1 MNRCLPLVLSSLI
14 VTACHRTADLE
25 KEKQSVMQTDRDFA
39 ALSVQAGAAEAFK
52 QYSME
57 DLVLLP
63 PNAEPVHGR
72 DNVSRGFVEFDKSL
86 ILNWEP
92 RAAEVAASGDLAYSW
107 GTSTGTRR
115 ETGAQ
120 AFRGKYLTVWK
131 KDANGNWKMI
141 ADMGNESPAPSQ

>member
-25 KEKQSVMQTDRDFA
+25 NEKQSVMQTDRDFA

-107 GTSTGTRR
+107 GTLHRHPPRNRRTGLQGQVSDCLEKRR
-115 ETGAQ
+115 EWQ
-120 AFRGKYLTVWK
+120 LENDRGY
-131 KDANGNWKMI
+131 G
-141 ADMGNESPAPSQ
+141 Q

>member
-1 MNRCLPLVLSSLI
+1 MMKRLALAFTLFLA
-14 VTACHRTADLE
+14 ACNSPVDIE
-25 KEKQSVMQTDRDFA
+25 KEKQRILQTDRDFA
-39 ALSVQAGAAEAFK
+39 ALSVQSGAAEAFK
-52 QYSME
+52 QYSLA

-72 DNVSRGFVEFDKSL
+72 DNASQGFVEFDKSL

-92 RAAEVAASGDLAYSW
+92 QAAEVAESGDLAYSW

-115 ETGAQ
+115 ETGEQ

-141 ADMGNESPAPSQ
+141 ADMGNQSPALSQ